1 LLRKRKYRMQVCL
14 MTKRVKIKIS
24 REDVKEA
31 LSGEYNDFKSMVFSE
46 LTKLFPRRHRVLV
59 VISGDNPKKLGII
72 SADLLITF
80 IRKWMRL
87 TKSGSGPKILYM
99 YHDEFDD
106 AVLRQRVTKKI
117 VKKYIKRRGIDAKL
131 EIAVYESSEKYLGT
145 TYQGLVL
152 DITNSLK
159 PNDIGRLV
167 GIVEGGGIVIL
178 QTPNWDDW
186 QNRKNL
192 FQMMLAVP
200 QHPEPRKV
208 FVKWFKEITLDCEGV
223 FVYDADRNKIIV
235 SNPVKSVGAS
245 RKEIVLPT
253 DARFP
258 IELYQLAL
266 TQDQVNAVRNLERIV
281 DRLHGKRR
289 RVIILIADRGRGKSC
304 AIGIALAGIIKEMI
318 ARKPKVRI
326 GVTAPS
332 VSNVQPLMNMV
343 LKALE
348 VVGLRGSPIKRGDV
362 IIEVRGEKFSV
373 EYWEPAVIPR
383 LGVDIAVVDEAAGI
397 PVPLLYK
404 ILKSYRRTI
413 YATTIHGYEGAG
425 RGFSVRF
432 LKRVKEDPEIDLII
446 YEMEEPIR
454 YGMNDPVE
462 RWQFRVLLLDAE
474 PEDLTKEDI
483 EYIEKGELEYVSF
496 DPEKLFTKDNEK
508 TLRSLFGIYVLAH
521 YRNEPDDLGM
531 MADAPH
537 HSIRAVRLPNGKIV
551 AALQLA
557 EEGPI
562 PFDYLDSLLR
572 GGKIP
577 GNIIP
582 DRLLKHARIREI
594 GKGVGWRIVRI
605 AVHPAVQGRGIG
617 SFALKKVEEEARAR
631 GYDWIGSGFGATEE
645 LLRFWIKNGFIPVHI
660 SPDRNPVSAEYTVLV
675 IKPLNDTWK
684 RIVDIVS
691 REFREKVLSSLFDT
705 YRDLEIG
712 IALQLLET
720 TFKEDERCKRFK
732 VSKIQLDRLFSYCEG
747 YMTYESCADVVR
759 KIVEHHWRLSPKC
772 RVELSEL
779 EKKVIVLK
787 ALQGLPWDLVADI
800 LKTKKTRV
808 IDSLRN
814 AICKM
819 IEKYVGVARNEID
832 KVIGSVTLEDFTT
845 DSP

>member
-1 LLRKRKYRMQVCL
+1 MAKRAKV
-14 MTKRVKIKIS
+14 KIS
-24 REDVKEA
+24 REDVRNA
-31 LSGEYNDFKSMVFSE
+31 LSGEYNDFKSKVFSE
-46 LTKLFPRRHRVLV
+46 LTKVFPYRHRLLV
-59 VISGDNPKKLGII
+59 VVSGDDPKKVGII
-72 SADLLITF
+72 TADLLITF
-80 IRKWMRL
+80 IRRWIKL
-87 TKSGSGPKILYM
+87 SKSGNGPRILYM

-106 AVLRQRVTKKI
+106 AVLRERVTKRI
-117 VKKYIKRRGIDAKL
+117 VKKYVKKRGIDAKL

-145 TYQGLVL
+145 TYQAIVL
-152 DITNSLK
+152 DVTNSLK

-167 GIVEGGGIVIL
+167 GVVEGGGLVIL

-186 QNRKNL
+186 HNRKNL

-208 FVKWFKEITLDCEGV
+208 FVRWFKEITLDCEGV
-223 FVYDADRNKIIV
+223 FVYDADNSRIIAA
-235 SNPVKSVGAS
+235 NPVKKVGAS
-245 RKEIVLPT
+245 RREISLPT

-258 IELYQLAL
+258 LELYSLAL
-266 TQDQVNAVRNLERIV
+266 TQDQVNAIKNLEKVVERI
-281 DRLHGKRR
+281 HGKKR
-289 RVIILIADRGRGKSC
+289 RVVILIADRGRGKSC

-318 ARKPKVRI
+318 SKKPKVRI

-332 VSNVQPLMNMV
+332 SSNVQPLMNMV

-348 VVGLRGSPIKRGDV
+348 AVGLKATPVKRGDV
-362 IIEVRGEKFSV
+362 IIEVRGEKFSI
-373 EYWEPAVIPR
+373 EYWEPVVIPK

-397 PVPLLYK
+397 PVPLLHK
-404 ILKSYRRTI
+404 ILRSYRRTI

-432 LKRVKEDPEIDLII
+432 LKRIKEDPDIDLIM

-454 YGMNDPVE
+454 YGINDPVE

-474 PEDLTKEDI
+474 PDDLTDEDVK
-483 EYIEKGELEYVSF
+483 YIERGDLEYVAF
-496 DPEKLFTKDNEK
+496 DPEKLFTKDNERV
-508 TLRSLFGIYVLAH
+508 LRSLFGIYVLAH

-562 PFDYLDSLLR
+562 PLDYLDSLLR

-594 GKGVGWRIVRI
+594 GNGVGWRIVRI
-605 AVHPAVQGRGIG
+605 AVHPMVQGRGIG

-631 GYDWIGSGFGATEE
+631 GYNWVGSGFGATEE
-645 LLRFWIKNGFIPVHI
+645 LLRFWIKNGFVPVHI

-675 IKPLNDTWK
+675 IKPLDETW
-684 RIVDIVS
+684 REIIEIVS

-720 TFKEDERCKRFK
+720 EFGESNACRKPRF
-732 VSKIQLDRLFSYCEG
+732 SKIQIDRLLSYCEG

-759 KIVEHHWRLSPKC
+759 KLVEHHWRIGSKC
-772 RVELSEL
+772 RAELSEI
-779 EKKVIVLK
+779 EKKVVVLK

-800 LKTKKTRV
+800 LRTRKTRV
-808 IDSLRN
+808 IDALRS
-814 AICKM
+814 AVCKM
-819 IEKYVGVARNEID
+819 IEKYLGIERSEID
-832 KVIGSVTLEDFTT
+832 KVIGTVSLEDVTKRF
-845 DSP
+845 S